1 MLKRQGAWSTT
12 NRVPLVKQIIEKALG
27 HAANWEPK
35 LLAVKPA
42 SAQDPVQSGSV
53 DVSQAQ
59 KAESDDEVLV
69 DSATSSIA
77 TPVTSDGKVRSFSL
91 LGCEKALGSNIY

>member
-35 LLAVKPA
+35 PLAVKPA
-42 SAQDPVQSGSV
+42 SAQDPVPSGSV
-53 DVSQAQ
+53 DASQAQ

-77 TPVTSDGKVRSFSL
+77 PPVTSDGKVRKYFPVAFEAAKHHFL
-91 LGCEKALGSNIY
+91 